1 MDVTPKKWSTQ
12 KIVAIALMALAFLML
27 NVSWIKIDSDALEA
41 VDEMRDDLEEELE
54 WIEEEYDDFE
64 EYLDDVGFS
73 KKEIKTAK
81 KALEATEDMVDTLG
95 EGKYSVWSAVSIMS
109 FCGKAKILFEE
120 EDSFWYDEEALEVI
134 GYLQLIFGII
144 IGVFA
149 LAGLLMILAIVSHIG
164 DKRGL
169 GIPAVIFSLLLLLAF
184 GFLHLALNVD
194 GSMGGITLA
203 PVLTCVFAIASC
215 VAWAGARKQITKKD

>member
-1 MDVTPKKWSTQ
+1 MDVTPKKWSTK
-12 KIVAIALMALAFLML
+12 KIVAIVLMALAFIML
-27 NVSWIKIDSDALEA
+27 NVSWIKIDSDALDA
-41 VDEMRDDLEEELE
+41 IDEMRDDLEEELE

-95 EGKYSVWSAVSIMS
+95 EGNYSVWSAVSIMS

-149 LAGLLMILAIVSHIG
+149 FVGLLMILAIVSHIK
-164 DKRGL
+164 DKKGL
-169 GIPAVIFSLLLLLAF
+169 GISAFIFSLLLLLVF
-184 GFLHLALNVD
+184 GLLHIGMNAD
-194 GSMGGITLA
+194 EAMGSITLA
-203 PVLTCVFAIASC
+203 PVLTTVFSLASC
-215 VAWAGARKQITKKD
+215 IAWAGARKQIGKQ